1 MSIGF
6 YDILEINLKKKN
18 RNKSQKLIKTSKMLK
33 GGKPY
38 AQVNVAINWSCDS
51 TNYGISTTF
60 EHIL

>member
-1 MSIGF
+1 
-6 YDILEINLKKKN
+6 
-18 RNKSQKLIKTSKMLK
+18 MLK
-33 GGKPY
+33 GGGGEPY

>member
-6 YDILEINLKKKN
+6 YDILEINLKKKSG
-18 RNKSQKLIKTSKMLK
+18 NKSQKLIKTSKMLK